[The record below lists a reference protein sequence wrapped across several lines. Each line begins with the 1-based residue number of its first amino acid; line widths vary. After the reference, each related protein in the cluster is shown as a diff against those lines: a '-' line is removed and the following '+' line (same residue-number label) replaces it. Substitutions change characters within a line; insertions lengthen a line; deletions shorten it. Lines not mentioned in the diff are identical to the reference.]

1 MISQN
6 KIKQIKSLKTKK
18 GRTKE
23 GLFLIEGLRCVKS
36 FLENGN
42 SLREL
47 FIVYPSNLIYKKILN
62 LCKEKNIPY
71 TPISDK
77 IMKGLSDT
85 KTPPGILGISK
96 FNPPPKLNF
105 NSKRWLYL
113 YKISDPGNLGTIL
126 RSAAWFNIKNI
137 ALSKESTDPY
147 SPKTIRSATGAHLHL
162 NIYQEIDY
170 VTYFDHNYFLIGADQ
185 NSNDKL
191 ENSDFD
197 KKVILFLGS
206 ESEGLDSQMKN
217 RMDKLISIK
226 RLGYGESLNVAIA
239 GSIIMNK
246 LAIK

>member
-6 KIKQIKSLKTKK
+6 KIKQIQSLKTKK

-23 GLFLIEGLRCVKS
+23 GLFLVEGVRCIS
-36 FLENGN
+36 SYLEH
-42 SLREL
+42 SDDLKEL
-47 FIVYPSNLIYKKILN
+47 FIARSFTSINKNIIN
-62 LCKEKNIPY
+62 LCKKKNIPH
-71 TPISDK
+71 TIISDK
-77 IMKGLSDT
+77 VMKSISDT
-85 KTPPGILGISK
+85 KTPSGILGISK
-96 FNPPPKLNF
+96 FTPPPELNL

-162 NIYQEIDY
+162 NIYQEVDY
-170 VTYFDHNYFLIGADQ
+170 KIYFDHNYFLLGIDQ
-185 NSNDKL
+185 NSDNTL
-191 ENSDFD
+191 EDSDYN
-197 KKVILFLGS
+197 KKIVLFLGN
-206 ESEGLDSQMKN
+206 ESEGIELSIKKKMN
-217 RMDKLISIK
+217 KLISVE

-246 LAIK
+246 LTIK